1 MDFTE
6 LLPKPDPAT
15 VNIGLKSP
23 SLSFISSLLGNPRET
38 YSGECQPVTNARLKA
53 KTVTRSVGPFR
64 VTGHAAAVDSLK
76 ATLDQ
81 VKLEIPELHARLG
94 TAGMLCARKIKR
106 KDGTLG
112 KNPSNHSW
120 GMAVD
125 IKISGKLDPHGDNT
139 TQRGLLILARY
150 MNAAGWYWGVAFPT
164 EDAMHFEA
172 STTLL
177 QKWRDA
183 GLL

>member
-6 LLPKPDPAT
+6 TLPKPDPNS

-23 SLSFISSLLGNPRET
+23 SVTFITSLLGNPRDDYT
-38 YSGECQPVTNARLKA
+38 GTCQPVTNAKLKG
-53 KTVTRSVGPFR
+53 KMVTQSVGPFR
-64 VTGHAAAVDSLK
+64 VTGHVAAVESLREIF
-76 ATLDQ
+76 AQ
-81 VKLEIPELHARLG
+81 VKQEVPDLHALLG
-94 TAGMLCARKIKR
+94 TAGMLCARKVKR

-120 GMAVD
+120 GMAID
-125 IKISGKLDPHGDNT
+125 IKIKGELDAHGDDK

-164 EDAMHFEA
+164 EDSMHFEA

-183 GLL
+183 GKL

>member
-6 LLPKPDPAT
+6 TLPKPDPNT

-23 SLSFISSLLGNPRET
+23 AVSFITSLLGNPRNDYT
-38 YSGECQPVTNARLKA
+38 GQCQPVTLARLKA
-53 KTVTRSVGPFR
+53 KMVTQSVGPFR
-64 VTGHAAAVDSLK
+64 ATGHVAAIESLK
-76 ATLDQ
+76 EILDQ
-81 VKLEIPELHARLG
+81 VKQEVPDLHALLG
-94 TAGMLCARKIKR
+94 TAGMLCARKVRR
-106 KDGTLG
+106 KDGSLG

-120 GMAVD
+120 GMAID
-125 IKISGKLDPHGDNT
+125 IKINGKLDDHGDNM

-164 EDAMHFEA
+164 EDSMHFEA

-183 GLL
+183 GKL